1 MIKNL
6 IVDITRRNELI
17 KIGDKSPGRW
27 KALDE
32 YVSDSLASDDS

>member
-17 KIGDKSPGRW
+17 KIADKSPGRW

-32 YVSDSLASDDS
+32 YVSV

>member
-6 IVDITRRNELI
+6 IVDITRRNKLI

-32 YVSDSLASDDS
+32 YVSV